1 MRIEIVLLIILTVW
15 LLALSILF
23 FLFSRFFRKL
33 TKDTKEHDLIKVL
46 TKILKVQGENSENIG
61 KIVKD
66 IRRLEDEGE
75 LHVQKVGVVR
85 FNPFREIGGDHSFSL
100 AILDGQDSGVIVT
113 CLHTRERTRVYMK
126 DVKKGKSDLELSEE
140 EKKVLAKVLK
150 Q

>member
-1 MRIEIVLLIILTVW
+1 MRIEIVLLIILAVW
-15 LLALSILF
+15 LLALSVSF

-33 TKDTKEHDLIKVL
+33 IKETKEHDLIKIL

-66 IRRLEDEGE
+66 VKKLENEGE
-75 LHVQKVGVVR
+75 LHVQKIGLVR

-100 AILDGQDSGVIVT
+100 AILNGQDSGVIVT

-126 DVKKGKSDLELSEE
+126 DIKKGKSELELSEE
-140 EKKVLAKVLK
+140 EKKALAKVLK
-150 Q
+150 